1 MHRDFD
7 PPTDPVLR
15 VLHDRINELFPFG
28 LENIWMTTSGDDFHH
43 MPTVLGYL
51 KQDFDS
57 MMASTPLINGRGVV
71 YSDFGKYLDE
81 KFETRVFHRR
91 DDEGK

>member
-1 MHRDFD
+1 MHRDFK

-15 VLHDRINELFPFG
+15 VLHDRIHELFPFG
-28 LENIWMTTSGDDFHH
+28 LGNIWMTMSGDNFHH
-43 MPTVLGYL
+43 TSTVLGYS

-57 MMASTPLINGRGVV
+57 MMASTPFINGRGV
-71 YSDFGKYLDE
+71 YSDFGKYLGE